1 MQFNRILFVINKVS
15 GAGKENWRDLISNYF
30 TGKNHSI
37 AFFELPENP
46 DPDKIKSSIKATKP
60 ELVVAV
66 GGDGTVGLVAIAL
79 KGFNIPMGIIPA
91 GSANGMATEL
101 EIPAEPEDALEIIS
115 TGRISSCDAIKIGD
129 RYCLHLSD
137 IGLNAQLIKYFSEGK
152 LRGKAG
158 YARVIIKTLWR
169 RKKMQVS
176 IKAEKEINREAFMVV
191 LANASKYGTGAVIN
205 PEGRINDGLFE
216 VVIVRK
222 LSISQLL
229 KMLFRPGPFNPTKIE
244 TYHARSVS
252 ISTNSK
258 VHFQVDGEYLGKIT
272 ELEASIE
279 KGFVQILLP
288 KKEASE

>member
-1 MQFNRILFVINKVS
+1 MINKVS
-15 GAGKENWRDLISNYF
+15 GSGKENWRDLISNYF

-37 AFFELPENP
+37 EFFELPEKP
-46 DPDKIKSSIKATKP
+46 DPVKINTSIKATKP
-60 ELVVAV
+60 DLVMAV
-66 GGDGTVGLVAIAL
+66 GGDGTVGLVAVAL
-79 KGFNIPMGIIPA
+79 KGLKIPMGIIPA

-101 EIPAEPEDALEIIS
+101 EIPPAPQDALDIIS
-115 TGRISSCDAIKIGD
+115 TGSVRFCDAIKIED

-152 LRGKAG
+152 LRGKLG

-176 IKAEKEINREAFMVV
+176 IRADKEVNREAFMVV

-222 LSISQLL
+222 LAMSQLL
-229 KMLFRPGPFNPTKIE
+229 KMLFKPGPFNPTIIE
-244 TYHARSVS
+244 TYHAGSVN
-252 ISTNSK
+252 IKTKSK
-258 VHFQVDGEYLGKIT
+258 VHFQVDGEYLGKINQ
-272 ELEASIE
+272 LNAQIE

-288 KKEASE
+288 KNKN